1 VTDVYGSTVA
11 KRRLSRRLIELR
23 TASGYTANQ
32 VCDMLTWGRGKVG
45 RFEANVWKR
54 PEMSD
59 IRDLLR
65 VYQVADA
72 DRQEL
77 EGLAVKARERTWWR
91 EYGDVFGDHEYP
103 GYEADAVRVC
113 VYMPLILPGMLQT
126 TAYIEAQ
133 MRVGTQSL
141 SWRKRARDARL
152 RRQEIL
158 ARDDGT
164 APDVVA
170 VITEASLMYRWG
182 THSERREQVAH
193 LVEMSNALLVLLTI
207 VNLALSL
214 REVHV
219 WTKRF
224 PHAEWA
230 LPLIAEAQGKGV
242 LLAFD
247 ADEWSAVFRHSRL
260 RALCVDN
267 GDVVIEL
274 DDPGVARAAHS
285 LVEAAVGDGG
295 RIYLTPTFKVT
306 ETHGVPAFL
315 DAIEARYGTPMPAL
329 GGAYFVIDPTRS
341 K

>member
-45 RFEANVWKR
+45 RFEANVWTR

-193 LVEMSNALLVLLTI
+193 LVEMSRRPDVELRLLRFGDGPHPGMSSLI
-207 VNLALSL
+207 SIFDFPGDEPSLAYLENDAAVQELSGKN
-214 REVHV
+214 EVDAHV
-219 WTKRF
+219 EIFER
-224 PHAEWA
+224 
-230 LPLIAEAQGKGV
+230 I
-242 LLAFD
+242 
-247 ADEWSAVFRHSRL
+247 R
-260 RALCVDN
+260 
-267 GDVVIEL
+267 
-274 DDPGVARAAHS
+274 
-285 LVEAAVGDGG
+285 EAALEAPATTAHLKQL
-295 RIYLTPTFKVT
+295 I
-306 ETHGVPAFL
+306 ET
-315 DAIEARYGTPMPAL
+315 IE
-329 GGAYFVIDPTRS
+329 
-341 K
+341 